1 MRKRAH
7 DAATVCIV
15 SFLLL
20 NGCAV
25 GPDYKR
31 PAVPAPPA
39 FRGTQASA
47 DPASIADRKW
57 VDIFQD
63 PVLQRLVAEALAN
76 NRDLKM
82 AAQRV
87 LAAQGQLQ
95 STRSA
100 LFPQIGA
107 TGGVGQQRRE
117 GSALNLANAMAGI
130 TWEID
135 LFGRIRRAT
144 EAATADVRSLEAD
157 RESIQQ
163 VLVTQVASA
172 YFQLRELDQELLI
185 LRDSLQTRQASVRL
199 VTARMTGGVGTSV
212 DVDQATS
219 LVHQADVS
227 ISDVE
232 RGIEQTEN
240 LISYLLARQPG
251 NVERGSALVAQVQSA
266 AVPSGLPSSLLERRP
281 DLRSAE
287 QRLVSANARIGVAK
301 AAFFPAITLTAS
313 GGYQSVSL
321 LNVVDRAGPV
331 YGFGGVV
338 DVPIFDFGRRSGNYN
353 RAKAESEA
361 ALQTYL
367 KTIDNSFREVADA
380 LIGRQK
386 AIEAREKLE
395 RLVGTL
401 RHQSRMADLRYRG
414 GVSSYLEV
422 LDTERQRLNF
432 ERDYSRGQYEEALS
446 LVTLYKALGGGWQ

>member
-1 MRKRAH
+1 MISTQK
-7 DAATVCIV
+7 AAVLCTA
-15 SFLLL
+15 SLLL
-20 NGCAV
+20 MNGCAV

-39 FRGTQASA
+39 FRGAQNTD
-47 DPASIADRKW
+47 DPASLGDRKW
-57 VDIFQD
+57 IDIFQD
-63 PVLQRLVAEALAN
+63 PVLQRLVAEALSS
-76 NRDLKM
+76 NRDLKI

-87 LAAQGQLQ
+87 VAAQGQLQ

-107 TGGVGQQRRE
+107 GGGAGQQRRE
-117 GSALNLANAMAGI
+117 GSALSLASATAGVV
-130 TWEID
+130 WEID
-135 LFGRIRRAT
+135 LFGRIRRAA
-144 EAATADVRSLEAD
+144 EAANADALSLEAD

-172 YFQLRELDQELLI
+172 YFQLRELDQEITI
-185 LRDSLQTRQASVRL
+185 LRDSLQARRASVRL

-251 NVERGSALVAQVQSA
+251 PIERGSSLVDQVQLA
-266 AVPSGLPSSLLERRP
+266 AVPAGLPSSLLERRP

-287 QRLVSANARIGVAK
+287 QRLVSANAQIGVAK
-301 AAFFPAITLTAS
+301 AAFFPAITLTAN

-321 LNVVDRAGPV
+321 LNLVDRAGPV
-331 YGFGGVV
+331 YGFGGTI
-338 DVPIFDFGRRSGNYN
+338 DLPIFDFGRRSGNYN
-353 RAKAESEA
+353 RAKAEGEA
-361 ALQTYL
+361 ALQSYL
-367 KTIDNSFREVADA
+367 KAIDSSFREVADA
-380 LIGRQK
+380 LVGRQK